1 MSDRESQFL
10 YRLRDRLRGEGDVR
24 VGSDKRHPLRN
35 STGYDAIKW
44 QAAGEIEA
52 LCERIVRE
60 IENGIADIDDVVAP
74 IAAPLAEQLAK
85 GAISDVF
92 EAAAEVL
99 KAQIREGAKPPPR
112 A

>member
-1 MSDRESQFL
+1 MSGGDSQFL
-10 YRLRDRLRGEGDVR
+10 YRLRERLRGTGAKAPDDR
-24 VGSDKRHPLRN
+24 RHPFRN
-35 STGYDAIKW
+35 GAGYDAIKW
-44 QAAGEIEA
+44 QAASQIDA

-60 IENGIADIDDVVAP
+60 IENGIADIDDVIAP

-99 KAQIREGAKPPPR
+99 KAQIRQGSGKPSE
-112 A
+112 

>member
-1 MSDRESQFL
+1 MNARQSQFL
-10 YRLRDRLRGEGDVR
+10 YRLRNRLRAGDAKAADDR
-24 VGSDKRHPLRN
+24 RHPFRK
-35 STGYDAIKW
+35 SPGYDEIKW
-44 QAAGEIEA
+44 QAACEIDA

-99 KAQIREGAKPPPR
+99 KAQIRQGSAKPPE
-112 A
+112 